1 MAPPSHRAASVQRG
15 LGRVVLFLLAGFGW
29 TACTRKAEPQTSPTP
44 AAQVQILR
52 VSQRNEPA
60 SLDPATTTLPDE
72 FGTLR
77 TLLEGLLV
85 PGENTTAPRP
95 GAAEHFEVSADG
107 LTYTFQLRADARWS
121 DGAPVTA
128 AQFIAAYQRLLTPV
142 TAAPKASTFFLV
154 KNARA
159 FATGALT
166 DFNAVGFR
174 APDARTLVITLE
186 QAHPRFP
193 YIVASGP
200 WLPVRSDVVAKH
212 GRSWTRPENF
222 IGNGPFLLSE
232 WRADQRIVVRKNPN
246 WYDAARLRLDEIQFI
261 RFDSGDAEE
270 RAYRAGQIDATMSV
284 PSSKIAAYQA
294 ERPGE
299 LQRHPLIETRYLSF
313 NTRRPPLDDPRVRL
327 ALALAIDREK
337 LTKKILQG
345 GQPATGR
352 MIPPAL
358 RPADVSSEL
367 ATAHRHDPAAARA
380 LLTAA
385 GLNAKNF
392 PRLELSFWTS
402 PAVLEA
408 IQAMWRENLGLEIAL
423 TQREARVHLAALATG
438 DYAIA
443 LINAIPDVAD
453 AANLLSDF
461 ATGAPE
467 NYPGWSSPAF
477 DAAFSRADFVSA
489 ENQLLTAAAVTPL
502 YFNIKTFLLSPRV
515 KGWREDG
522 LWAPDFTAIS
532 VGP

>member
-1 MAPPSHRAASVQRG
+1 MMVLAS
-15 LGRVVLFLLAGFGW
+15 FCW
-29 TACTRKAEPQTSPTP
+29 TACTRKAEPKAPSNPTAP
-44 AAQVQILR
+44 VQILR

-77 TLLEGLLV
+77 TLLEGLLA
-85 PGENTTAPRP
+85 PGENNSAPRP
-95 GAAEHFEVSADG
+95 AAAARFEVSPDG
-107 LTYTFQLRADARWS
+107 LTYTFHLRADARWS
-121 DGAPVTA
+121 DGTSVTA
-128 AQFIAAYQRLLTPV
+128 AHFIAAYKRLLTPT

-159 FATGALT
+159 FASGALT
-166 DFNAVGFR
+166 DFKAVGFR
-174 APDARTLVITLE
+174 TPDARTLIITLE
-186 QAHPRFP
+186 QPNPRFP

-200 WLPVRSDVVAKH
+200 WLPVRVDVIAQH

-222 IGNGPFLLSE
+222 VGNGPFVLRE
-232 WRADQRIVVRKNPN
+232 WRADQRIVVHKNPN
-246 WYDAARLRLDEIQFI
+246 GHNASRVHLDEIQFI

-284 PSSKIAAYQA
+284 PSSKIAVYQT

-299 LQRHPLIETRYLSF
+299 LRRIPLIETRYLSF
-313 NTRRPPLDDPRVRL
+313 NTRRPPLNDPRVRQ
-327 ALALAIDREK
+327 ALAMAIDREK
-337 LTKKILQG
+337 LVEKILQG
-345 GQPATGR
+345 GQPAARR
-352 MIPPAL
+352 MLPPAL
-358 RPADVSSEL
+358 RPAEASIEL
-367 ATAHRHDPAAARA
+367 PASHYHDPAAARA
-380 LLTAA
+380 LLSAA

-438 DYAIA
+438 DYDIG

-453 AANLLSDF
+453 ASNLLGDF

-467 NYPGWSSPAF
+467 NYPGWSSALF
-477 DAAFSRADFVSA
+477 DAALTRSDFVSA
-489 ENQLLTAAAVTPL
+489 ENELLTAAAVTPL

-522 LWAPDFTAIS
+522 LWSPDFSAIS
-532 VGP
+532 VAP

>member
-1 MAPPSHRAASVQRG
+1 MAPPSKRAASVQRG
-15 LGRVVLFLLAGFGW
+15 FGRVVLLLLAGFCW
-29 TACTRKAEPQTSPTP
+29 TACTRKAEPKAPPTS
-44 AAQVQILR
+44 AAPVQILR

-85 PGENTTAPRP
+85 PGEYTSAPRP
-95 GAAEHFEVSADG
+95 GVAERFDVSADG
-107 LTYTFQLRADARWS
+107 LTYTFYLRTEARWS

-128 AQFIAAYQRLLTPV
+128 AHFIAAYQRLLTPT
-142 TAAPKASTFFLV
+142 TAAPKANTFFFV

-166 DFNAVGFR
+166 DFNAVGLR
-174 APDARTLVITLE
+174 APNARTLVITLE

-200 WLPVRSDVVAKH
+200 WLPVRTDVIAQH
-212 GRSWTRPENF
+212 GRSWTRPEKF
-222 IGNGPFLLSE
+222 VGNGPFVLTE
-232 WRADQRIVVRKNPN
+232 WRADQRIIVRKNSN
-246 WYDAARLRLDEIQFI
+246 WHDAARVRLDEIQFI

-270 RAYRAGQIDATMSV
+270 RAYRAGQIDATMSI
-284 PSSKIAAYQA
+284 PSSKIAVYQT
-294 ERPGE
+294 ERLGE
-299 LQRHPLIETRYLSF
+299 LQRSPLIETRYLSF
-313 NTRRPPLDDPRVRL
+313 NTRRPPLNDARVRQ
-327 ALALAIDREK
+327 ALALAIDRQK
-337 LTKKILQG
+337 LVEKILQG

-358 RPADVSSEL
+358 RPADASSEL
-367 ATAHRHDPAAARA
+367 PASHRHDPAAARA
-380 LLTAA
+380 LLGAA

-408 IQAMWRENLGLEIAL
+408 IQAMWRETLGLEIAL

-438 DYAIA
+438 DYDIA
-443 LINAIPDVAD
+443 LINAIPDIAD
-453 AANLLSDF
+453 ASNLLGDF

-467 NYPGWSSPAF
+467 NYPGWSSTAF
-477 DAAFSRADFVSA
+477 DAALARVDFVSA

-502 YFNIKTFLLSPRV
+502 YFNLKTFLLSPRV
-515 KGWREDG
+515 KGWSEDG
-522 LWAPDFTAIS
+522 LWAPDFTAIT
-532 VGP
+532 VAP